1 MSNNCQK
8 DCGLYDQ
15 YVIYNKA
22 LEYAMKL
29 ESNAVK
35 SSEEEAILG
44 HQINDTNR
52 DCTPVSSIRD
62 EAENYGLLI
71 F

>member
-44 HQINDTNR
+44 HQINDYKSRLYT
-52 DCTPVSSIRD
+52 CFKHQ
-62 EAENYGLLI
+62 G
-71 F
+71 